1 MNVFKYIWLKL
12 KDYFNSREYLH
23 ETYEEYQE
31 RTNKYIE
38 KFINQPPSKE
48 VSTNKF
54 EAVVGAFDGK
64 PSKILQ
70 DQSPQIIKEW
80 REERFKELSEKFPL
94 DLPPKEKDP
103 ARWEIN
109 EKKPKRSYNR
119 ATKQQVAR
127 IKLLVGRGKPT
138 KQIAKDVGLPYDN
151 VNYYVKKF
159 GG

>member
-12 KDYFNSREYLH
+12 IGYFVKPTKKY

-31 RTNKYIE
+31 RISEYA
-38 KFINQPPSKE
+38 NQTIYKNRAKE
-48 VSTNKF
+48 RAE
-54 EAVVGAFDGK
+54 EAKA
-64 PSKILQ
+64 
-70 DQSPQIIKEW
+70 
-80 REERFKELSEKFPL
+80 KFPL

-109 EKKPKRSYNR
+109 EEKPKRPYNR

-127 IKLLVGRGKPT
+127 IKVLVGRGKT
-138 KQIAKDVGLPYDN
+138 AKQIAKDVGLPYDN